1 MCRVKFDGSGFI
13 GFRDFAL
20 FGEYF
25 FSTDRTF
32 LTKIYFLKFYIVVG
46 VGIIFFLWQLS
57 VLKTPFPIEI

>member
-1 MCRVKFDGSGFI
+1 MCCVKFDGSGFI
-13 GFRDFAL
+13 GFKNFAL

-46 VGIIFFLWQLS
+46 IGIIRVLTRI
-57 VLKTPFPIEI
+57 LKTGF